1 MKGIKLELLGIGV
14 MLFGLALSTNNVFS
28 YAGGVAGLGLIAAG
42 CFLKGDS

>member
-14 MLFGLALSTNNVFS
+14 MLLGMALSTNNVFS